1 MVKEEKA
8 TVHGQQKPTRKI
20 NEAVLKYFVGL
31 RIQK

>member
-8 TVHGQQKPTRKI
+8 TVNGQQKPTRQITK
-20 NEAVLKYFVGL
+20 AVLKYFVGL

>member
-8 TVHGQQKPTRKI
+8 TVYGQQKPTRKI
-20 NEAVLKYFVGL
+20 NKAALKYFVGL